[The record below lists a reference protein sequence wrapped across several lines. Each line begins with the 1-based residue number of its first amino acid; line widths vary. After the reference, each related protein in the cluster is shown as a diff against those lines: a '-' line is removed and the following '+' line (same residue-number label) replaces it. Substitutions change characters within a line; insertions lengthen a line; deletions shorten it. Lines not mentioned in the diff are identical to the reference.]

1 MLSLQVL
8 ILAILTGVRWILR
21 VLLIFISLRTE
32 DFEHSG
38 VSQTSEIPLLRILCL
53 AIYPILKLIYEFP
66 NFLCS
71 LYILDFSSLSSVGLV
86 GIFSQYVG
94 FHFFLLTMSFVL
106 QKFFSFMSPYVS
118 SIDLRA

>member
-53 AIYPILKLIYEFP
+53 AIYPIFKLIYEF
-66 NFLCS
+66 LTSCV
-71 LYILDFSSLSSVGLV
+71 LYIFWTLVLSQV
-86 GIFSQYVG
+86 
-94 FHFFLLTMSFVL
+94 
-106 QKFFSFMSPYVS
+106 
-118 SIDLRA
+118 